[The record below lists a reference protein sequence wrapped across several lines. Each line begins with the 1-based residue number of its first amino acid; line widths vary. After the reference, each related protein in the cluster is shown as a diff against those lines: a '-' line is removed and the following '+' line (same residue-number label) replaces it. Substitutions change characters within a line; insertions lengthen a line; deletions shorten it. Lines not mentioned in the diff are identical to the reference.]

1 MVADRGSRTDTT
13 PGQGKIRPYRKRAA
27 CGGSRSSGHSSGWS
41 SIRED
46 QAQQGVQGMRLD
58 FSEQH
63 PIWKA
68 GFFLQ
73 RAEECSADE
82 LAAFEAYLQA
92 AIVFGR
98 SAIQWTQR
106 KHEDKSNPEWQKWWK
121 SLLKDPSIKF
131 FKDYRDDLLH
141 ERPRKL
147 IRGSRCTVTIRRQR
161 GRPSFTTLRTAKH
174 RRRKLCVVT

>member
-1 MVADRGSRTDTT
+1 
-13 PGQGKIRPYRKRAA
+13 
-27 CGGSRSSGHSSGWS
+27 
-41 SIRED
+41 
-46 QAQQGVQGMRLD
+46 MRLD

-141 ERPRKL
+141 ERPPKVDQRIKMYSYDSSATRATEL
-147 IRGSRCTVTIRRQR
+147 YYFEDRETPATKTVRRHLEATKQHVVFAEEHFADS
-161 GRPSFTTLRTAKH
+161 PSPLP
-174 RRRKLCVVT
+174 